1 MESFSDYT
9 QLVLARMQTNPEEFM
24 HYSPRGRWET
34 VIEALQEVARG
45 GRYGALWALSKEE
58 VDVLLATYRTIYL
71 QDMHKHMLEQ
81 ILSGDALETRKNVKR
96 KLRET
101 YDVGQTVNDSPNYNR
116 F

>member
-34 VIEALQEVARG
+34 LIEALQEVARG

-71 QDMHKHMLEQ
+71 KDMHKHMLEQ
-81 ILSGDALETRKNVKR
+81 IVSGDALEPRYIDKR
-96 KLRET
+96 KLIEE
-101 YDVGQTVNDSPNYNR
+101 YEKGQTVNDSPNYNR

>member
-24 HYSPRGRWET
+24 HYSPKGRWET
-34 VIEALQEVARG
+34 LIEALQEVARG

-81 ILSGDALETRKNVKR
+81 IVSGDALEPRYIDKR
-96 KLRET
+96 KLIEE
-101 YDVGQTVNDSPNYNR
+101 YEKGQTVNDSPNYNR